1 MAIGSQVLSPSQ
13 EDHGVPPG
21 PHLGSL
27 APLSTNPVIKGTVN
41 AALDEVIALNRRRR
55 LLERLVEQRGVDLS
69 DEEIMREAWK

>member
-1 MAIGSQVLSPSQ
+1 MTKRLVDIADDKLAEAREI
-13 EDHGVPPG
+13 
-21 PHLGSL
+21 LGEAS
-27 APLSTNPVIKGTVN
+27 IKGTVN